1 MRPNLK
7 TVPKPAETDVE
18 LAEDFAADVVQ
29 MELQPD
35 RKMDVLEDVHLK
47 EVAFCSQQMAN
58 NDRELRSRLR
68 SIADEIKRL
77 QKDQERAKVDTA
89 ERNAVL
95 AKRKTKA
102 EAYLSA

>member
-7 TVPKPAETDVE
+7 AVPKQAETDVE
-18 LAEDFAADVVQ
+18 LAEDFAADVIQ

-47 EVAFCSQQMAN
+47 EVAFCAQQMAN
-58 NDRELRSRLR
+58 NDRELRSKLR

-77 QKDQERAKVDTA
+77 QKDQERAKADTA

-95 AKRKTKA
+95 AKRKSKA